1 MIMAVEVGDWGS
13 GAVWRTTAGEF
24 SSNTYFFNAE
34 GTSGGAVIVD
44 PGLDGLAIEADI
56 LSCGL
61 KPTKIFC
68 THGHF
73 DHTGSAAYFQRKYG
87 TPVHIHLRDKKAL
100 ASSNFLLMLLKIP
113 RKVESPV
120 VTWVVVGFAHELG
133 AYELRYLSAPGHT
146 PGSCVI
152 EFGDAWFTGDTIY
165 ARGVGLSDMPGE
177 NTEMLKASILSLWDR
192 LALVKLVCPGHGEA
206 AIGND
211 IRIGNTSLL
220 SFLGLGNQL

>member
-1 MIMAVEVGDWGS
+1 MAVEVGNWGA
-13 GAVWRTTAGEF
+13 GTVWRTTAGEF
-24 SSNTYFFNAE
+24 SSNTYFFDAE
-34 GTSGGAVIVD
+34 GSSGGAVVVD

-61 KPTKIFC
+61 KPTRVFC

-73 DHTGSAAYFQRKYG
+73 DHTGSAAYFQQKYG

-113 RKVESPV
+113 RKVVYPE
-120 VTWVVVGFAHELG
+120 VTWVEDGFAQALG
-133 AYELRYLSAPGHT
+133 ISKLQYLPAPGHT

-177 NTEMLKASILSLWDR
+177 NPELLKSSILSLWDR
-192 LALVKLVCPGHGEA
+192 LARVKLVCPGHGEA
-206 AIGND
+206 AKGND
-211 IRIGNTSLL
+211 ICIGNTSLL
-220 SFLGLGNQL
+220 RFLGLGNQW

>member
-1 MIMAVEVGDWGS
+1 MAVEVGNWG
-13 GAVWRTTAGEF
+13 GGTVWRTTAGEF
-24 SSNTYFFNAE
+24 SSNTYFFDAE
-34 GTSGGAVIVD
+34 GGSGGAVVVD

-61 KPTKIFC
+61 KPTRVFC

-87 TPVHIHLRDKKAL
+87 TPVHIHLRDRKTL

-113 RKVESPV
+113 RKVEQPE
-120 VTWVVVGFAHELG
+120 VTWVEDEFTHALG
-133 AYELRYLSAPGHT
+133 TSTLRYLPAPGHT
-146 PGSCVI
+146 LGSCII

-177 NTEMLKASILSLWDR
+177 NSELLKSSILSLWDR
-192 LALVKLVCPGHGEA
+192 LAHVELVCPGHGEA

-211 IRIGNTSLL
+211 IRVGNTSLL
-220 SFLGLGNQL
+220 RFLGLGNQL